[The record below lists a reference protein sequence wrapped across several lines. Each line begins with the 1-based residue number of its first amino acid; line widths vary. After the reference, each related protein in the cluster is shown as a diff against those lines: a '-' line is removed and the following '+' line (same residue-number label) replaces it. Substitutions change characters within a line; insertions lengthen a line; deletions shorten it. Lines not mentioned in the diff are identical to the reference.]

1 MKLSSAEKS
10 ELATGRQ
17 NIGIFFYLE
26 PDVRIWLGFGK
37 IKPGVNVIDATGQ
50 TYNGFGELP
59 AVPAVKQ
66 MINGAAERV
75 DFTLSGVSG
84 EILQKAAM
92 HDAQS
97 VKGKR
102 VAVGFAVMNSAWQ
115 LVGPVRWI
123 RFYTA
128 DYLAIQQAPTDD
140 PATPIVRTLTLSC
153 GSLMTARRRPAYSY
167 FTNQD
172 QQRRFPG
179 DRFCERT
186 PKYAAGFSKT
196 WPRFAD

>member
-1 MKLSSAEKS
+1 MKLTAAEKA

-17 NIGIFFYLE
+17 NIGIFFWLE
-26 PDVRIWLGFGK
+26 PDTRIWLGFGD
-37 IKPGVNVIDATGQ
+37 IRPGVNVIDTTGQ
-50 TYNGFGELP
+50 TYHGFGEIP

-84 EILQKAAM
+84 EILAIAAA
-92 HDAQS
+92 HDAES

-102 VAVGFAVMNSAWQ
+102 VSVGFAVFNSAWQ
-115 LVGPVRWI
+115 LVGPVRWV

-128 DYLAIQQAPTDD
+128 DYLKLDQSPTDD
-140 PATPIVRTLTLSC
+140 PAAQIVRTLTLSC
-153 GSLMTARRRPAYSY
+153 GSLMTARRRPALSY

-196 WPRFAD
+196 WPRF